1 MFSEAN
7 VTLLKN
13 IIEQDLLKAIG
24 ETLYMTFLPR
34 SSPFSSGFPWAC
46 CWSPATTTGS
56 IPSPV
61 L

>member
-24 ETLYMTFLPR
+24 ETLYMTFRPR
-34 SSPFSSGFPWAC
+34 SWPF
-46 CWSPATTTGS
+46 
-56 IPSPV
+56 
-61 L
+61 